1 MQAAHQRKVVPKGD
15 SWWTKTPVESSGIT
29 AAPRVP
35 PKCSSEKQ
43 IAKRASSCE
52 HEAPMMK
59 KRYRPIPRKR
69 KERTRD
75 HSAHFRP
82 PQLLDEAL
90 DTSKIENPARVIS
103 GSTTDAIPRRPSGIQ
118 QSILSR
124 LPLELRQ
131 HVYGLVLGGD
141 REFEVAISYR
151 DPLADKMGLPPRAHF
166 CILETRRTR
175 LDLLKKNVCP
185 KERRARFH
193 RVALLQTCRQIHTE
207 AIDLLY
213 QGTTFIFKKPEVI
226 KHLAAKL
233 GPCNFDNIRHVDV
246 RFWEIAHE
254 DPSLG
259 CDSDMVSHWN
269 FFWSTMIGIT
279 HLRTLHVDMK
289 YEVKMWYHS
298 ADQQYSRP
306 LLEPLLALSGLR
318 EFKFNFTIHDSLFI
332 VTINLPLSTQ
342 TLALIEKIHEAA
354 TRPRIEPKCFPEEE
368 VGRIW

>member
-1 MQAAHQRKVVPKGD
+1 MQATHQRKVVPEGD
-15 SWWTKTPVESSGIT
+15 SWWTKPPVESSGIT
-29 AAPRVP
+29 AAPCVP

-43 IAKRASSCE
+43 RAKRALSCKD
-52 HEAPMMK
+52 EAPTRK

-69 KERTRD
+69 KERRGD
-75 HSAHFRP
+75 HGAHIHP

-90 DTSKIENPARVIS
+90 DTSKIENPARVIH
-103 GSTTDAIPRRPSGIQ
+103 GSTTDGRPSGIQ

-175 LDLLKKNVCP
+175 LDLVKKNVCP

-246 RFWEIAHE
+246 RFWK
-254 DPSLG
+254 
-259 CDSDMVSHWN
+259 
-269 FFWSTMIGIT
+269 
-279 HLRTLHVDMK
+279 LRTKTPRWVATTIWFLTGT
-289 YEVKMWYHS
+289 S
-298 ADQQYSRP
+298 FGRP
-306 LLEPLLALSGLR
+306 
-318 EFKFNFTIHDSLFI
+318 
-332 VTINLPLSTQ
+332 
-342 TLALIEKIHEAA
+342 
-354 TRPRIEPKCFPEEE
+354 
-368 VGRIW
+368 

>member
-1 MQAAHQRKVVPKGD
+1 MQAAHQRKVVPEGD

-43 IAKRASSCE
+43 IAKRALSCKD
-52 HEAPMMK
+52 EAPTRK
-59 KRYRPIPRKR
+59 KRYRRIPRKQ
-69 KERTRD
+69 KERRGD
-75 HSAHFRP
+75 HAAHIHP
-82 PQLLDEAL
+82 PPLLDEAL
-90 DTSKIENPARVIS
+90 DTFKIENPARLTS
-103 GSTTDAIPRRPSGIQ
+103 GSTTETILRRPSGIQ

-131 HVYGLVLGGD
+131 HVYDLVLGGD
-141 REFEVAISYR
+141 REFEVGISYR
-151 DPLADKMGLPPRAHF
+151 DPFAYKMRMSPRAHF
-166 CILETRRTR
+166 CIVDTSRTR
-175 LDLLKKNVCP
+175 AP
-185 KERRARFH
+185 F
-193 RVALLQTCRQIHTE
+193 RVALLRTCRQIHTE

-213 QGTTFIFKKPEVI
+213 QGTTFIFKKPEVF
-226 KHLAAKL
+226 KNLAAKL
-233 GPCNFDNIRHVDV
+233 DPCNFDNIRHVDV
-246 RFWEIAHE
+246 RFWDFAHE

-259 CDSDMVSHWN
+259 CDSAMVSHWK

-279 HLRTLHVDMK
+279 HLRTLHVDMQ
-289 YEVKMWYHS
+289 YDVRMWYHS

-342 TLALIEKIHEAA
+342 TLALIKKIREAA
-354 TRPRIEPKCFPEEE
+354 TRPRIEPRCFSEEE
-368 VGRIW
+368 VGRS